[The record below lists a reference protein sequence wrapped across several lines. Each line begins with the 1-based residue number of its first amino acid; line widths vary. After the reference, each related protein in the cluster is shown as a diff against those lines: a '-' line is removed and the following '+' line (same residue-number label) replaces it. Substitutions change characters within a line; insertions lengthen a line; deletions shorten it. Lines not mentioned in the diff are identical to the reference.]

1 MEYILHCAKLA
12 HKGVLLL
19 LLSLSDKG
27 DIKFYGRCKWVRI
40 RKFQRIFHI
49 RAVKMLNISF

>member
-27 DIKFYGRCKWVRI
+27 DEVSSTEMIAIK
-40 RKFQRIFHI
+40 
-49 RAVKMLNISF
+49 

>member
-19 LLSLSDKG
+19 LLLSLSDKG
-27 DIKFYGRCKWVRI
+27 DEVSSTEMIAIK
-40 RKFQRIFHI
+40 
-49 RAVKMLNISF
+49 